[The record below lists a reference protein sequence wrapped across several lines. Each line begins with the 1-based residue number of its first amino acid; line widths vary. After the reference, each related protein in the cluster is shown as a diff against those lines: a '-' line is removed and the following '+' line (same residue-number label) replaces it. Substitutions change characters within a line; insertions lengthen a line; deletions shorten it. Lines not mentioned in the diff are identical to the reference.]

1 MRQHRSV
8 PRGATAE
15 STAELAESTAE
26 LSLGNAHAQEQLR
39 SRSDEES
46 SASSA
51 GAFQLLGQS
60 FGSLQALHDWLLAE
74 RDRPG
79 STVPH
84 EPVLRVTVSPGAT
97 IHQREQT
104 TWTYYSPDQRL
115 ILDGQGAV
123 ISGRHNGRPTP
134 GWWLSYR
141 PVVESTQA
149 APAKANFEMRGLTI
163 RGYES
168 GGLEISPQSGA
179 GAEHAYDGGMTA
191 FLEGALIE
199 DNRFEQLGS
208 KDTPY
213 KNTDYAAGRFGA
225 AGVLMR
231 GVSGSTIADN
241 VFEGLENGEVRGT
254 PTGERLIHAVY
265 ARDRSCNNEIRGN
278 TFKDVSGDPVRFS
291 NASNDN
297 QVSGNTSRNAGLSTL
312 VSEFYNSGP
321 HRLEQDSTGNRVFN
335 NDRGRAYGSR
345 KKVTKTQEKH
355 VHTR

>member
-1 MRQHRSV
+1 MRQHRSL
-8 PRGATAE
+8 PTNRATTAEATAE
-15 STAELAESTAE
+15 AATD

-39 SRSDEES
+39 ASNTEES
-46 SASSA
+46 TASAA

-104 TWTYYSPDQRL
+104 TWTYYSPDQQL

-123 ISGRHNGRPTP
+123 ISGRHSGRPTP

-141 PVVESTQA
+141 PVVDSTQA

-179 GAEHAYDGGMTA
+179 GAAHANDGGITA
-191 FLEGALIE
+191 FLDGALIE
-199 DNRFEQLGS
+199 ANRFEQLGS

-213 KNTDYAAGRFGA
+213 KKTNYDAGRFGA

-265 ARDRSCNNEIRGN
+265 ARDRSCNNDIRDN
-278 TFKDVSGDPVRFS
+278 TFQDVSGDPVRFS

-297 QVSGNTSRNAGLSTL
+297 QVSGNTARNAGLSTL

-321 HRLEQDSTGNRVFN
+321 QRLEQDSTGNRVFN

-345 KKVTKTQEKH
+345 KKITKTQEKH
-355 VHTR
+355 VHTQ